1 MPIHQLMV
9 KNGVTIFFQ
18 GHDHLFSKEEKDG
31 IIYQEVPQPSTLH
44 GDPAPGTEGQYVG
57 EVIPSSGYLR
67 IKVSPE
73 NVGVEY
79 VRTSPPESKGIA
91 YSYYA
96 K

>member
-1 MPIHQLMV
+1 ML
-9 KNGVTIFFQ
+9 
-18 GHDHLFSKEEKDG
+18 
-31 IIYQEVPQPSTLH
+31 EVPQSSALK

-73 NVGVEY
+73 NVSVEY
-79 VRTSPPESKGIA
+79 VRTSPPDLVGIA
-91 YSYYA
+91 YGYYA